1 MHTTTLL
8 LHVLAGGLGLLAGPV
23 AALAPKRSGLHTT
36 AGWAYQLCCA
46 VLCSTTLVLVA
57 LDPSQWPF
65 LLLAVPTQAA
75 AVAAVAVRRTRRPGW
90 LVLHVQLALGS
101 YLSFVTA
108 FCVQTVGGLAAWL
121 VPAVVGSAGIS
132 LVTAR
137 VARSVAAA
145 R

>member
-8 LHVLAGGLGLLAGPV
+8 LHVLAGGLGLAAGPV

-36 AGWAYQLCCA
+36 AGWAYQVCCA
-46 VLCSTTLVLVA
+46 VLCSTTLVLVV

-75 AVAAVAVRRTRRPGW
+75 AVAAVVVRRRRPGW

-108 FCVQTVGGLAAWL
+108 FCVQTVGGLGAWL
-121 VPAVVGSAGIS
+121 VPVVLGSAGIS
-132 LVTAR
+132 VVTAR
-137 VARSVAAA
+137 VARGVPAA